1 MLSGKRILIENCAGL
16 GDTIMFTP
24 TLRELKKQ
32 YPTCILSFATKKSN
46 TYLLQNLPYVDN
58 VYCMDGY
65 LKEWNL
71 LPILYK
77 QDYVIFTSN
86 QPRLLRLAPFLQIP
100 HIFSKYKEKYE
111 KKKLAQKWIHS
122 WVLDNPQFAAQ
133 TIADTLSNLLEV
145 KIDISYQCDVPIPK
159 LNDLTPEIR
168 SFINSIKY
176 PYILIAPVSSR
187 PERDIPLQFLN
198 NILHYLSIEKNMTCI
213 IIGDA
218 NKPSILQNEKIHN
231 LLGKTSL
238 KEAIMLIDKA
248 KAVVCTDSGPM
259 HIAGACKKHTVALFT
274 RDIASRWA
282 PKKYCHP
289 VSIHM
294 HCSPCN
300 DEIAEACPH
309 HDCMNKI
316 PLNMILCSIDDLLN
330 RNL

>member
-1 MLSGKRILIENCAGL
+1 
-16 GDTIMFTP
+16 
-24 TLRELKKQ
+24 
-32 YPTCILSFATKKSN
+32 
-46 TYLLQNLPYVDN
+46 
-58 VYCMDGY
+58 
-65 LKEWNL
+65 
-71 LPILYK
+71 
-77 QDYVIFTSN
+77 
-86 QPRLLRLAPFLQIP
+86 
-100 HIFSKYKEKYE
+100 
-111 KKKLAQKWIHS
+111 
-122 WVLDNPQFAAQ
+122 
-133 TIADTLSNLLEV
+133 
-145 KIDISYQCDVPIPK
+145 
-159 LNDLTPEIR
+159 
-168 SFINSIKY
+168 
-176 PYILIAPVSSR
+176 
-187 PERDIPLQFLN
+187 
-198 NILHYLSIEKNMTCI
+198 MTCI

-300 DEIAEACPH
+300 DEIAAVCSH

-316 PLNMILCSIDDLLN
+316 PLNMILQAIDDLLN
-330 RNL
+330 KVI